1 MKIYTQ
7 KKQWKWILL
16 ASAIAIV
23 VVSLWYTNILV
34 KKIAADE
41 REKVKIWA
49 NAIQRKANL
58 VNYTEGFF
66 VKIRKEERRR
76 VELWAKAYR
85 YMIDAD
91 NDEQLNL
98 YLEII
103 TTNKNIPVIL
113 TDDNNKITNSVNV
126 ETNLD
131 SIEYLEGDL
140 KEEFSQ
146 YEPINVNYGQIIYYK
161 ESRLFTELRDV
172 LNDLTESF
180 FSEIVHNSS
189 SAPVIVTDSTK
200 KNIITFGNIDSTLI
214 SDSNH
219 VEKLIKDMKS
229 ENHPIEIELANQ
241 GKSYIFYKDSFLLTQ
256 LRYYPI
262 IQFII
267 IGLFLLVAYVLF
279 SIARKSEQNQVW
291 VGMAKETAHQLGTP
305 LSSMMAWIEMLK
317 LKNIDKKTVDEI
329 SKDISRLETI
339 TKRFSKIGSTP
350 KLIDENLVVVMQDSI
365 NYMKFRTTKKIE
377 YQMNSIHK
385 DEIIAPIN
393 LNLFEWVIENLF
405 KNAIDAMSGSGKI
418 TVEIIE
424 AKKEVFIDIS
434 DTGKG
439 VSKRQFKTI
448 FNPGYTSKQR
458 GWGLG
463 LSLAERIIENYHN
476 GRIFVKSSV
485 INQGTVFRIILKK

>member
-1 MKIYTQ
+1 MKIYTR
-7 KKQWKWILL
+7 KRQWKWFLL
-16 ASAIAIV
+16 ASAIIIV
-23 VVSLWYTNILV
+23 TVSLWYTNILV

-66 VKIRKEERRR
+66 VKIREEERRR
-76 VELWAKAYR
+76 VELWAKVHR
-85 YMIDAD
+85 FLIDAS
-91 NDEQLNL
+91 NDAELNI

-103 TTNKNIPVIL
+103 TSNKNIPIIL
-113 TDDNNKITNSVNV
+113 TDINNKITGSINV

-131 SIEYLEGDL
+131 SIEFLEGDL
-140 KEEFSQ
+140 KDEFTQ
-146 YEPINVNYGQIIYYK
+146 YEPINNSYGQILYYK

-172 LNDLTESF
+172 LDDLTESF

-189 SAPVIVTDSTK
+189 SAPVLVTDSTR
-200 KNIITFGNIDSTLI
+200 KNVITFGNIDSALVG
-214 SDSNH
+214 DSVY
-219 VEKLIKDMKS
+219 VEELMKDMKF
-229 ENHPIEIELANQ
+229 ENKPIEIELAKH

-262 IQFII
+262 AQFIV
-267 IGLFLLVAYVLF
+267 IGLFLLVAYILF

-305 LSSMMAWIEMLK
+305 LSSMMAWIEILK
-317 LKNIDKKTVDEI
+317 LKNVDKKTVAEI
-329 SKDISRLETI
+329 TKDVSRLEII
-339 TKRFSKIGSTP
+339 TDRFSKIGSAP
-350 KLIDENLVVVMQDSI
+350 KLIEENLVTVIQDSVSY
-365 NYMKFRTTKKIE
+365 NKARTTKKID
-377 YQMNSIHK
+377 YQVNTNGK
-385 DEIIAPIN
+385 EEIIVPIN
-393 LNLFEWVIENLF
+393 LHLFEWVVENLF
-405 KNAIDAMSGSGKI
+405 KNALDAMSGSGKI
-418 TVEIIE
+418 SVELIE
-424 AKKEVFIDIS
+424 NKKEVFIDIS

-439 VSKRQFKTI
+439 ISKRQFKTI

-463 LSLAERIIENYHN
+463 LSLAERIVENYHN
-476 GRIFVKSSV
+476 GKIFVKSSS

>member
-1 MKIYTQ
+1 MKIYTR
-7 KKQWKWILL
+7 KRQWKWFLL
-16 ASAIAIV
+16 ASAILIV
-23 VVSLWYTNILV
+23 SVSLWYTNILV

-58 VNYTEGFF
+58 VNYTEEFF
-66 VKIRKEERRR
+66 KKIREEERRR

-85 YMIDAD
+85 YMIEAD
-91 NDEQLNL
+91 DNQQLNL

-103 TTNKNIPVIL
+103 TGNKNIPVIL
-113 TDDNNKITNSVNV
+113 TDVNDKISNSVNV
-126 ETNLD
+126 EINLD
-131 SIEYLEGDL
+131 SIEYLEGSL
-140 KEEFSQ
+140 KEEFTE
-146 YEPINVNYGQIIYYK
+146 YDPIVLNYGQIIYYK
-161 ESRLFTELRDV
+161 ESKLFTELRDV

-200 KNIITFGNIDSTLI
+200 KKVITFGNIDSTLI
-214 SDSNH
+214 SDSVY
-219 VEKLIKDMKS
+219 VEELMKDMKF
-229 ENHPIEIELANQ
+229 ENKPIEIQLANH
-241 GKSYIFYKDSFLLTQ
+241 GKRFIFYKDSFLLTQ

-262 IQFII
+262 AQFIV
-267 IGLFLLVAYVLF
+267 IGLFLLVAYILF

-317 LKNIDKKTVDEI
+317 LKNVDEKTVAEI
-329 SKDISRLETI
+329 TKDVSRLEII
-339 TKRFSKIGSTP
+339 TDRFSKIGSTP
-350 KLIDENLVVVMQDSI
+350 KLIEENLVTVIQDSVSY
-365 NYMKFRTTKKIE
+365 NKARTTKKID
-377 YQMNSIHK
+377 YQINTNGK
-385 DEIIAPIN
+385 QEIIIPIN
-393 LNLFEWVIENLF
+393 LHLFEWVIENLF
-405 KNAIDAMSGSGKI
+405 KNALDAMSGSGKI
-418 TVEIIE
+418 NVELIE
-424 AKKEVFIDIS
+424 NKKEVFIDIS

-439 VSKRQFKTI
+439 ISKRQFKTI

-463 LSLAERIIENYHN
+463 LSLAERIVENYHN
-476 GRIFVKSSV
+476 GKIFVKSSA